1 MKIRRVSLNNRKRQL
16 EFETYSNR
24 RLPIPY
30 SRLDPRPDRGNPIRQ
45 AFVDRELGREAVT
58 YILESGTEGSI
69 HIEQVLDYNED
80 PTYLGEL
87 LLYNLTREA
96 LSRIDECGLS
106 RREISRRLG
115 TSAPQLYRLLDPT
128 NTRKSLNQLVSL
140 LQILGCDVDLVV
152 RDVTT

>member
-1 MKIRRVSLNNRKRQL
+1 MKIRRVNLNNRKRQL

-24 RLPIPY
+24 CLPIPY
-30 SRLDPRPDRGNPIRQ
+30 SRLDPRPDRGNPIHQ

-58 YILESGTEGSI
+58 YVLESGAKGSI

-80 PTYLGEL
+80 PAYLGEL
-87 LLYNLTREA
+87 LLYKLTREA
-96 LSRIDECGLS
+96 LARIEGCGLS

-140 LQILGCDVDLVV
+140 LQILGCDVDFVV